1 MSLRHRHFLK
11 LLDISREE
19 ILELLEIARRS
30 KQAQHSGQET
40 ARLEGKAIALI
51 FEKDSTRTRC
61 AFEVAAIHQGARTS
75 YLGAAG
81 SHFGKKETVADTARV
96 LGRMYDAICFRGYE
110 QDTVEELARH
120 AGVPVYNALTDRFH
134 PTQILADF
142 LTMSEHCAKPL
153 SQQTLVYLG
162 DGANNMG
169 NSLMVGAAKVGLDF
183 RMACPDGLRPESS
196 LVDACQELA
205 SSSGARLGFYDD
217 AFAAVKGAD
226 FVYTDV
232 WVSMGQPE
240 ALWKERIAALT
251 PYRVTAELMAA
262 SGDQQTKFLHC
273 LPAFHNADT
282 EVGAAIARDYGLNGV
297 EVTEEVFESDRSV
310 VFDQAEN
317 RLHTIKAILLATLS

>member
-1 MSLRHRHFLK
+1 MSLRLRHFLK
-11 LLDISREE
+11 LLDHPPEE
-19 ILELLEIARRS
+19 ILELLESARQLKQARRS
-30 KQAQHSGQET
+30 ARET
-40 ARLEGKAIALI
+40 TRLEGKAIALI

-61 AFEVAAIHQGARTS
+61 AFEVAAMHQGARTS

-81 SHFGKKETVADTARV
+81 SHFAKKETVADTARV

-110 QDTVEELARH
+110 QQTVEELACH
-120 AGVPVYNALTDRFH
+120 AGVPVYNALTDQFH

-153 SQQTLVYLG
+153 SEQTLVYLG

-183 RMACPDGLRPESS
+183 RMACPEGLRPESS
-196 LVDACQELA
+196 LVALCQKLA
-205 SSSGARLGFYDD
+205 ASSGARLRFYDD
-217 AFAAVKGAD
+217 AFAAVEGAD

-232 WVSMGQPE
+232 WVSMGSPE
-240 ALWKERIAALT
+240 SLWKERIASLT

-262 SGDQQTKFLHC
+262 SGNQQTKFLHC

-282 EVGAAIARDYGLNGV
+282 EVGAAIARDYGMNGV